1 MKSCHDRQTEENEI
15 KMDQRK
21 KKIHVIGWKW
31 SSEIDEESALAKAMM
46 LELLSGAEKE

>member
-15 KMDQRK
+15 KMDQK
-21 KKIHVIGWKW
+21 KKNSCDWMKW